1 MYVLRA
7 ACLAIK
13 NVISPSAK
21 KRVAENVQIKWLLGN
36 DYAYVYTNNPNAYIK
51 LKRTEKTKKQTN
63 KRNYCSPR
71 GFAFCQATTA
81 NKNLFLMTY
90 LMK

>member
-13 NVISPSAK
+13 YVISPSAK

-51 LKRTEKTKKQTN
+51 LKCTEKTKNKQT
-63 KRNYCSPR
+63 KGITVVLEALLFARPPLQIRICS
-71 GFAFCQATTA
+71 
-81 NKNLFLMTY
+81 
-90 LMK
+90 